1 VSRNKEYIVL
11 YRGNDFLSPSVRA
24 ALVDKQHQAVIRQ
37 EDEELSRQK
46 ALDSLS
52 SDSRPVKEC
61 LVAGTL
67 AETTEAAS
75 RWGKNQNLISEEERE
90 AMRREFIV
98 SKHASLIR
106 LLKRKLYLVSVLCHP
121 AFLCVLYI
129 N

>member
-1 VSRNKEYIVL
+1 MSRNKEYIVL
-11 YRGNDFLSPSVRA
+11 YRGNDFLTPSVRA
-24 ALVDKQHQAVIRQ
+24 ALVDKQQQAVVTQ

-52 SDSRPVKEC
+52 SDLRPVKGR

-75 RWGKNQNLISEEERE
+75 RWGKNQNLISKEERE
-90 AMRREFIV
+90 AMRRDFVV

-106 LLKRKLYLVSVLCHP
+106 LFERKLYIVSFLCHP
-121 AFLCVLYI
+121 
-129 N
+129 

>member
-1 VSRNKEYIVL
+1 LTGGTLVSRNKEYIVL

-24 ALVDKQHQAVIRQ
+24 ALVDKQHQAVITQ

-52 SDSRPVKEC
+52 SESTPVKGR

-67 AETTEAAS
+67 AETIEATS
-75 RWGKNQNLISEEERE
+75 RWGKNQTLISEEKRE
-90 AMRREFIV
+90 EMRRDFAV

-106 LLKRKLYLVSVLCHP
+106 LFERKLYLVSVLCHP
-121 AFLCVLYI
+121 
-129 N
+129 